1 MNDYQKIREWLI
13 SLLDRDAKP
22 FTSEVNAIMQEL
34 WKKRESVVGERRM
47 IVNAFSAVL
56 AYRTVKEH
64 FTPHYFE
71 KQDRLKALW
80 QKVLQQAQALK
91 DYVKKYVMDETQV
104 MQVLGRIGAV
114 IADSPSGKHG
124 TAYVNKDAVYPHTA
138 ETSRLC
144 RAIAE
149 RFADDNIQ
157 VVIAPAIDGVILSQW
172 TAHHLSEINGH
183 EVLGVYAEKS
193 EGEDAFTIKHGY
205 DKLISG
211 KNILVVEDVL
221 TTGGSAKK
229 VVEATRA
236 IGGNVIGLG
245 ALCNQGGITPQ
256 DVADVPK
263 LDALVNVKLDA

>member
-1 MNDYQKIREWLI
+1 MNEQ
-13 SLLDRDAKP
+13 
-22 FTSEVNAIMQEL
+22 EVL
-34 WKKRESVVGERRM
+34 
-47 IVNAFSAVL
+47 
-56 AYRTVKEH
+56 
-64 FTPHYFE
+64 
-71 KQDRLKALW
+71 
-80 QKVLQQAQALK
+80 
-91 DYVKKYVMDETQV
+91 
-104 MQVLGRIGAV
+104 QVLGKVGAV
-114 IADSPSGKHG
+114 IVDSHIVYTSGKHG

-149 RFADDNIQ
+149 RFADDNVQ
-157 VVIAPAIDGVILSQW
+157 VVIAPAIGGVILSQW
-172 TAHHLSEINGH
+172 TAHHFTEMNGH

-193 EGEDAFTIKHGY
+193 EGGDIFVIKRGY
-205 DKLISG
+205 DKLIAG

-245 ALCNQGGITPQ
+245 VLCNRGGITAQ

-263 LDALVNVKLDA
+263 LTALINVELDAWDESACPLCEQDVSVNMDVGKGREFLARKQK